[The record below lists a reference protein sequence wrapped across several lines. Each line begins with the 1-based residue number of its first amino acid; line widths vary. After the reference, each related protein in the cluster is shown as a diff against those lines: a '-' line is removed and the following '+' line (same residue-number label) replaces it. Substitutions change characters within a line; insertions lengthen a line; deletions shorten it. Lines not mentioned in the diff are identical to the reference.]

1 MVFATRRVR
10 RTGIMRGKRFIS
22 TLLLTVYLLAV
33 SGAAW
38 ASLSCDCVTMHA
50 RTAHVH
56 SCRCHCSCH
65 HHVRA
70 AHDAPADGVSLT
82 APCCDDRH
90 STEIELYTAAL
101 SGCGAVRTA
110 RGSEIPQAG
119 TGSARRPG
127 PSGSLSSALRAPRP
141 SRIGLEFICDGDCSV
156 RNCILTDNGTS

>member
-1 MVFATRRVR
+1 
-10 RTGIMRGKRFIS
+10 MRGKRFIS

-90 STEIELYTAAL
+90 STQIELYTAAQDDEPTCRCTVIDLPHCLAAAQSARLAAPKFRKQALAPPAVRALPDPSLPL
-101 SGCGAVRTA
+101 SG
-110 RGSEIPQAG
+110 
-119 TGSARRPG
+119 
-127 PSGSLSSALRAPRP
+127 LRAPP
-141 SRIGLEFICDGDCSV
+141 VSA
-156 RNCILTDNGTS
+156 